1 MVGNH
6 KERFLA
12 QAQAFGFHRSGHHLK
27 GFTCAYFVCQ
37 QGISSIQPMAAH
49 AVEGP
54 DSVEDNA
61 APQAEPAPVEGKT
74 AEGEVEG
81 EEEKQEEIRNE
92 EHKDAVD
99 TIGGDDITVDYDHS
113 KDTVTDN
120 EDGSATTDSTGTVN
134 RDTSEEKG
142 KTGDS
147 STDNVQ
153 GSTDDGATTPDDK
166 DAQDKDDKKKIGTAN
181 KSETVSSKTELVPG
195 ETTTNPD
202 GSTTTTDATL
212 DTTVT
217 GTGNAS
223 AKTDETFTEDVKDS
237 LDDELGG
244 ESEKLNWKTE
254 PDTEIGGYTVTGA
267 VEKDGNKT
275 FTLTKKD
282 EEPLTG
288 PMTGEDIAK
297 LIEADYKDNGDG
309 TYTLTKEYVDS
320 KGQTHTTTITVDS
333 STATKTTKT
342 TLTIKMASQEHP
354 DEKEEFKEDYQ
365 YPSENITVKDD
376 AGNDHTFNLK
386 DIVEKAGADKDGTF
400 TYNDTD
406 NNLTYTIIRRE
417 DSEKYNALNN
427 EELKDLL
434 NENAGSVK
442 YTVKDGKLYYIT
454 GSGEECLV
462 KDEDNQLLRW
472 SLSFDI
478 TITDHHGKESD
489 TKVDGYE
496 NEKDAQADA
505 AQKAKDEALKKAL
518 AAAISKETG
527 NTFNADDIN
536 LANAKDGKFQ
546 WTDPSTNKTYTFD
559 YNVDDNTV
567 SSFVATEKDGASSAK
582 KNTEEATAEVTG
594 STVIWTKTGLTHV
607 DDSIKTAFG
616 EGFDFKQA
624 PTGAT
629 NFDYY
634 TEGTYK
640 GMLKSY
646 IGADGK
652 RYTFTYEAGTAP
664 AAPDGSTI
672 SNAEFTK
679 VNWTIEDKTKPVEKE
694 ENVSQDPIPIINK
707 GYTKTAGDD
716 GKYTIKVGEK
726 EYTGLT
732 DNGDGTYSVLNKD
745 GSTTVISI
753 TPETSLSKDDV
764 KQELEG
770 KGYTDIT
777 FNEDGTVSY
786 TKDGVK
792 YRGTYDST
800 VETVSVKVIER
811 STSLSANASSKEE
824 AKKELRKMIEAEIAK
839 LQPDE
844 SLLFDGQYTFT
855 TGTTTEYIESIVEKI
870 VGKVNY
876 EAMDKADLKKLLEN
890 QKKEADEAG
899 KSYDGKVYTW
909 YRGSDGKY
917 YRADQVEDTKTDWWG
932 THIQVNGKWID
943 VWDTY
948 ESKNKIGH
956 LDLATDSNLTL
967 KDGTETDA
975 VLMRDN
981 MKFLWNQD
989 AEKLLDGEGTE
1000 AKFMNQ
1006 ISYDNEDNKTGKGH
1020 YEYPRA
1026 SWGNNNWIAPNS
1038 DQYPTESAY
1047 YKLTGTVAYDS
1058 LKQSDGTTCKFRS
1071 EDEAQWYLDRYMS
1084 NLSTEEKKGLNPQIV
1099 TMYTDQN
1106 YTEQGKIYK
1115 VYLRTSDLTTYG
1127 YMSKDS
1133 NTCVNSSYGT
1143 DRGRVRW
1150 AGGFDLRIDDLTQ
1163 IDEKTITAH
1172 GRNVYTCTGTLS
1184 KITSK
1189 LEEFSKE
1196 LNLIPTHKTT
1206 TSYEYQV
1213 TGGDNGQFGS
1223 YDQTYTQNKTYETAV
1238 KGTDSSSYVTYKTWQ
1253 DTTATWKDVLNKITG
1268 FFKFN
1273 YTSTD
1278 DAKVTEATKKTDV
1291 HTESS
1296 VGYHYSYVESSEP
1309 IIVPP
1314 VTPPV
1319 DPDTPDGPVED
1330 ETPDEVVT
1338 PETPELPAVQDA
1350 APDEVVLPAEP
1361 ELPAVQDATALPQT
1375 GVNWMAALGMAFSGM
1390 LLTIA
1395 GAFASLKSKPPAE
1408 PVA

>member
-1 MVGNH
+1 MTN
-6 KERFLA
+6 KKLKLA
-12 QAQAFGFHRSGHHLK
+12 AMSVAL
-27 GFTCAYFVCQ
+27 TACVAA
-37 QGISSIQPMAAH
+37 QPMAAH

-81 EEEKQEEIRNE
+81 KEGKQEEIRNE
-92 EHKDAVD
+92 KHKDAVD

-120 EDGSATTDSTGTVN
+120 EDGSVTTDSTGPVN

-142 KTGDS
+142 KTGDP

-166 DAQDKDDKKKIGTAN
+166 DAQDKDDKKEIGTAN

-223 AKTDETFTEDVKDS
+223 AKTDEPFTEDVKDS

-244 ESEKLNWKTE
+244 ESEKLNWKTK

-489 TKVDGYE
+489 TKVDGGKTE
-496 NEKDAQADA
+496 DQAKADA
-505 AQKAKDEALKKAL
+505 AQKAKDKALKKAL
-518 AAAISKETG
+518 AAAIKQETG
-527 NTFNADDIN
+527 VEVSIDNIN
-536 LANAKDGKFQ
+536 LNDAKNGKFQ
-546 WTDPSTNKTYTFD
+546 WTNPSTNKTYTFD

-582 KNTEEATAEVTG
+582 KNTEEATAKVTG

-652 RYTFTYEAGTAP
+652 RYTFNYEAGTAP

-672 SNAEFTK
+672 DNANFTK
-679 VNWTIEDKTKPVEKE
+679 VSWTIEDKTKPVEKE

-753 TPETSLSKDDV
+753 TPEASLSKDDV

-943 VWDTY
+943 LRDTY

-989 AEKLLDGEGTE
+989 AEKLLDGKGTE
-1000 AKFMNQ
+1000 AKFMDQ

-1084 NLSTEEKKGLNPQIV
+1084 NLSTGEKKGLNPQIV

-1338 PETPELPAVQDA
+1338 PETPELPPVQDA
-1350 APDEVVLPAEP
+1350 TPDDAAPETPVLPSDAV
-1361 ELPAVQDATALPQT
+1361 LPAVQDALPQT
-1375 GVNWMAALGMAFSGM
+1375 GVNWFTALGMAFSGM
-1390 LLTIA
+1390 LLMVV
-1395 GAFASLKSKPPAE
+1395 GAFTSLKYKE
-1408 PVA
+1408 KH

>member
-1 MVGNH
+1 MTN
-6 KERFLA
+6 KKLKLA
-12 QAQAFGFHRSGHHLK
+12 AMSVAL
-27 GFTCAYFVCQ
+27 TACVAA
-37 QGISSIQPMAAH
+37 QPMAAH

-365 YPSENITVKDD
+365 YSSENITVKDNT
-376 AGNDHTFNLK
+376 GKDHTFNLK

-406 NNLTYTIIRRE
+406 NNLTYTIIRKE
-417 DSEKYNALNN
+417 GSEKYNALNN

-489 TKVDGYE
+489 TKVDGGKTE
-496 NEKDAQADA
+496 DQAKADA

-582 KNTEEATAEVTG
+582 KNTEEATAKVTG

-672 SNAEFTK
+672 DNANFTK
-679 VNWTIEDKTKPVEKE
+679 VSWTIEDKTKPVEKE

-917 YRADQVEDTKTDWWG
+917 YRADQVEDTKIDRWG
-932 THIQVNGKWID
+932 TQIQVNGKWID
-943 VWDTY
+943 VRGTY

-989 AEKLLDGEGTE
+989 AEKLLDGKGTE

-1026 SWGNNNWIAPNS
+1026 SWGSGSWIAPNS

-1058 LKQSDGTTCKFRS
+1058 LKLPDGTTYFRS
-1071 EDEAQWYLDRYMS
+1071 EDEAQWYRDLYMS
-1084 NLSTEEKKGLNPQIV
+1084 SLSTEEKKGLNPQII

-1106 YTEQGKIYK
+1106 YTERGKIYK

-1143 DRGRVRW
+1143 DGGRVRW

-1172 GRNVYTCTGTLS
+1172 GRNVYTCTGTIS
-1184 KITSK
+1184 KITSE
-1189 LEEFSKE
+1189 LEKCSKD
-1196 LNLIPTHKTT
+1196 LKLIPTYKTT
-1206 TSYEYQV
+1206 TSYEYET

-1238 KGTDSSSYVTYKTWQ
+1238 KRTGSFSYVTYKTWQ

-1338 PETPELPAVQDA
+1338 PETPELPPVQDA
-1350 APDEVVLPAEP
+1350 TPDDAAPETPVLPSDAV
-1361 ELPAVQDATALPQT
+1361 LPAVQDALPQT

-1395 GAFASLKSKPPAE
+1395 GAFASLKYKE
-1408 PVA
+1408 KH

>member
-1 MVGNH
+1 MTN
-6 KERFLA
+6 KKLKLA
-12 QAQAFGFHRSGHHLK
+12 AMSVAL
-27 GFTCAYFVCQ
+27 TACVAA
-37 QGISSIQPMAAH
+37 QPMAAH

-81 EEEKQEEIRNE
+81 EEEKQEEVRNE
-92 EHKDAVD
+92 KAEDAVD

-489 TKVDGYE
+489 
-496 NEKDAQADA
+496 
-505 AQKAKDEALKKAL
+505 AKDEALKKAL

-582 KNTEEATAEVTG
+582 KNTEEATAKVTG

-629 NFDYY
+629 NPEYY
-634 TEGTYK
+634 TEGAYK

-646 IGADGK
+646 IGADGR
-652 RYTFTYEAGTAP
+652 RYTFNYEAGTAP

-694 ENVSQDPIPIINK
+694 EKINQDPIPIINK

-1020 YEYPRA
+1020 YEYPRT

-1319 DPDTPDGPVED
+1319 QDATPDD
-1330 ETPDEVVT
+1330 AA
-1338 PETPELPAVQDA
+1338 PETPVLPSDAVLPAVQD
-1350 APDEVVLPAEP
+1350 
-1361 ELPAVQDATALPQT
+1361 ALPQT

-1395 GAFASLKSKPPAE
+1395 GAFASLKYKE
-1408 PVA
+1408 KH

>member
-1 MVGNH
+1 MTN
-6 KERFLA
+6 KKLKLA
-12 QAQAFGFHRSGHHLK
+12 AMSVAL
-27 GFTCAYFVCQ
+27 TACVAA
-37 QGISSIQPMAAH
+37 QPMAAH

-142 KTGDS
+142 ETGDP

-166 DAQDKDDKKKIGTAN
+166 DAQDKDDKKEIGTAN

-909 YRGSDGKY
+909 YRGSDRKY

-932 THIQVNGKWID
+932 TQIQVNGKWID
-943 VWDTY
+943 VWGTY

-989 AEKLLDGEGTE
+989 AGELLDGEGTE

-1338 PETPELPAVQDA
+1338 PETPELPPVQDA
-1350 APDEVVLPAEP
+1350 TPDEVVLPAEP

-1395 GAFASLKSKPPAE
+1395 GAFASLRYKEKH
-1408 PVA
+1408 

>member
-1 MVGNH
+1 MTN
-6 KERFLA
+6 KKLKLA
-12 QAQAFGFHRSGHHLK
+12 AMSVAL
-27 GFTCAYFVCQ
+27 TACVAA
-37 QGISSIQPMAAH
+37 QPMAAH

-120 EDGSATTDSTGTVN
+120 EDGSVTTDSTGPVN

-142 KTGDS
+142 KTGDP

-166 DAQDKDDKKKIGTAN
+166 DAQDKDDKKEIGTAN

-365 YPSENITVKDD
+365 YSSENITVKDNT
-376 AGNDHTFNLK
+376 GKDHTFNLK

-406 NNLTYTIIRRE
+406 NNLTYTIIRKE
-417 DSEKYNALNN
+417 GSEKYNALNN

-489 TKVDGYE
+489 TKVDGGKTE
-496 NEKDAQADA
+496 DQAKADA

-546 WTDPSTNKTYTFD
+546 WTDPITNKTYTFD

-582 KNTEEATAEVTG
+582 KNTEEATAKVTG

-672 SNAEFTK
+672 DNANFTK
-679 VNWTIEDKTKPVEKE
+679 VSWTIEDKTKPVEKE

-786 TKDGVK
+786 TKDGVKYLK

-989 AEKLLDGEGTE
+989 AGELLDGEGTE

-1238 KGTDSSSYVTYKTWQ
+1238 KRTGSSSYVTYKTWQ

-1278 DAKVTEATKKTDV
+1278 DAEVTEATKKTDV

-1296 VGYHYSYVESSEP
+1296 VVYHYSYVESSEP

-1338 PETPELPAVQDA
+1338 PETPELPPVQDA
-1350 APDEVVLPAEP
+1350 TPDDAAPETPVLPSDAV
-1361 ELPAVQDATALPQT
+1361 LPAVQDALPQT

-1390 LLTIA
+1390 LLMVV
-1395 GAFASLKSKPPAE
+1395 GAFTSLKYKE
-1408 PVA
+1408 KH

>member
-1 MVGNH
+1 MTN
-6 KERFLA
+6 KKLKLA
-12 QAQAFGFHRSGHHLK
+12 AMSVAL
-27 GFTCAYFVCQ
+27 TACVAA
-37 QGISSIQPMAAH
+37 QPMAAH

-365 YPSENITVKDD
+365 YSSENITVKDNT
-376 AGNDHTFNLK
+376 GKDHTFNLK

-406 NNLTYTIIRRE
+406 NNLTYTIIRKE
-417 DSEKYNALNN
+417 GSEKYNALNN

-489 TKVDGYE
+489 TKVDGGKTE
-496 NEKDAQADA
+496 DQAKADA

-582 KNTEEATAEVTG
+582 KNTEEATAKVTG

-672 SNAEFTK
+672 DNANFTK
-679 VNWTIEDKTKPVEKE
+679 VSWTIEDKTKPVEKE

-917 YRADQVEDTKTDWWG
+917 YRADQVEDTKIDRWG
-932 THIQVNGKWID
+932 TQIQVNGKWID
-943 VWDTY
+943 VRGTY

-989 AEKLLDGEGTE
+989 AEKLLDGKGTE

-1026 SWGNNNWIAPNS
+1026 SWGSGSWIAPNS

-1058 LKQSDGTTCKFRS
+1058 LKLPDGTTYFRS
-1071 EDEAQWYLDRYMS
+1071 EDEAQWYRDLYMS
-1084 NLSTEEKKGLNPQIV
+1084 SLSTEEKKGLNPQII

-1106 YTEQGKIYK
+1106 YTERGKIYK

-1143 DRGRVRW
+1143 DGGRVRW

-1172 GRNVYTCTGTLS
+1172 GRNVYTCTGTIS
-1184 KITSK
+1184 KITSE
-1189 LEEFSKE
+1189 LEKCSKD
-1196 LNLIPTHKTT
+1196 LKLIPTYKTT
-1206 TSYEYQV
+1206 TSYEYET

-1238 KGTDSSSYVTYKTWQ
+1238 KRTGSFSYVTYKTWQ

-1338 PETPELPAVQDA
+1338 PETPSCLLCRMLPRMRSSSRLS
-1350 APDEVVLPAEP
+1350 PSCPPCRMPPHCRRPA
-1361 ELPAVQDATALPQT
+1361 
-1375 GVNWMAALGMAFSGM
+1375 
-1390 LLTIA
+1390 
-1395 GAFASLKSKPPAE
+1395 
-1408 PVA
+1408 

>member
-1 MVGNH
+1 MTN
-6 KERFLA
+6 KKLKLA
-12 QAQAFGFHRSGHHLK
+12 AMSVAL
-27 GFTCAYFVCQ
+27 TACVAA
-37 QGISSIQPMAAH
+37 QPMAAH

-1338 PETPELPAVQDA
+1338 PETPELPPVQDA
-1350 APDEVVLPAEP
+1350 TPDDAAPETPVLPSDAV
-1361 ELPAVQDATALPQT
+1361 LPAVQDALPQT

-1390 LLTIA
+1390 LLMVV
-1395 GAFASLKSKPPAE
+1395 GAFTSLKYKE
-1408 PVA
+1408 KH

>member
-1 MVGNH
+1 MTN
-6 KERFLA
+6 KKLKLA
-12 QAQAFGFHRSGHHLK
+12 AMSVAL
-27 GFTCAYFVCQ
+27 TACVAA
-37 QGISSIQPMAAH
+37 QPMAAH

-54 DSVEDNA
+54 DPAEDNA

-536 LANAKDGKFQ
+536 LSNAKDGKFQ

-890 QKKEADEAG
+890 
-899 KSYDGKVYTW
+899 
-909 YRGSDGKY
+909 
-917 YRADQVEDTKTDWWG
+917 
-932 THIQVNGKWID
+932 
-943 VWDTY
+943 
-948 ESKNKIGH
+948 
-956 LDLATDSNLTL
+956 
-967 KDGTETDA
+967 
-975 VLMRDN
+975 
-981 MKFLWNQD
+981 
-989 AEKLLDGEGTE
+989 
-1000 AKFMNQ
+1000 
-1006 ISYDNEDNKTGKGH
+1006 
-1020 YEYPRA
+1020 
-1026 SWGNNNWIAPNS
+1026 
-1038 DQYPTESAY
+1038 
-1047 YKLTGTVAYDS
+1047 
-1058 LKQSDGTTCKFRS
+1058 
-1071 EDEAQWYLDRYMS
+1071 
-1084 NLSTEEKKGLNPQIV
+1084 
-1099 TMYTDQN
+1099 
-1106 YTEQGKIYK
+1106 
-1115 VYLRTSDLTTYG
+1115 
-1127 YMSKDS
+1127 
-1133 NTCVNSSYGT
+1133 
-1143 DRGRVRW
+1143 
-1150 AGGFDLRIDDLTQ
+1150 
-1163 IDEKTITAH
+1163 
-1172 GRNVYTCTGTLS
+1172 
-1184 KITSK
+1184 
-1189 LEEFSKE
+1189 
-1196 LNLIPTHKTT
+1196 
-1206 TSYEYQV
+1206 
-1213 TGGDNGQFGS
+1213 
-1223 YDQTYTQNKTYETAV
+1223 
-1238 KGTDSSSYVTYKTWQ
+1238 
-1253 DTTATWKDVLNKITG
+1253 
-1268 FFKFN
+1268 
-1273 YTSTD
+1273 
-1278 DAKVTEATKKTDV
+1278 
-1291 HTESS
+1291 
-1296 VGYHYSYVESSEP
+1296 
-1309 IIVPP
+1309 
-1314 VTPPV
+1314 
-1319 DPDTPDGPVED
+1319 
-1330 ETPDEVVT
+1330 
-1338 PETPELPAVQDA
+1338 
-1350 APDEVVLPAEP
+1350 
-1361 ELPAVQDATALPQT
+1361 
-1375 GVNWMAALGMAFSGM
+1375 
-1390 LLTIA
+1390 
-1395 GAFASLKSKPPAE
+1395 
-1408 PVA
+1408 

>member
-1 MVGNH
+1 MTN
-6 KERFLA
+6 KKLKLA
-12 QAQAFGFHRSGHHLK
+12 AMSVAL
-27 GFTCAYFVCQ
+27 TACVAA
-37 QGISSIQPMAAH
+37 QPMAAH

-120 EDGSATTDSTGTVN
+120 EDGSVTTDSTGPVN

-142 KTGDS
+142 KTGDP

-166 DAQDKDDKKKIGTAN
+166 DAQDKDDKKEIGTAN

-1071 EDEAQWYLDRYMS
+1071 EDEAQWYLDCYMS

-1127 YMSKDS
+1127 HMSKDS

-1338 PETPELPAVQDA
+1338 PETPELPPVQDA
-1350 APDEVVLPAEP
+1350 TPDDAAPETPVLPSDAV
-1361 ELPAVQDATALPQT
+1361 LPAVQDALPQT

-1390 LLTIA
+1390 LLMVV
-1395 GAFASLKSKPPAE
+1395 GAFTSLKYKE
-1408 PVA
+1408 KH

>member
-1 MVGNH
+1 MTN
-6 KERFLA
+6 KKLKLA
-12 QAQAFGFHRSGHHLK
+12 AMSVAL
-27 GFTCAYFVCQ
+27 TACVAA
-37 QGISSIQPMAAH
+37 QPMAAH

-120 EDGSATTDSTGTVN
+120 EDGSVTTDSTGPVN

-142 KTGDS
+142 KTGDP

-166 DAQDKDDKKKIGTAN
+166 DAQDKDDKKEIGTAN

-909 YRGSDGKY
+909 YRGSDRKY

-932 THIQVNGKWID
+932 TQIQVNGKWID
-943 VWDTY
+943 VWGTY

-989 AEKLLDGEGTE
+989 AGELLDGEGTE

-1071 EDEAQWYLDRYMS
+1071 EDEAQWYLDCYMS

-1314 VTPPV
+1314 VTPPE
-1319 DPDTPDGPVED
+1319 TPVED

-1338 PETPELPAVQDA
+1338 PETPELPPVQDA
-1350 APDEVVLPAEP
+1350 TPDDAAPETPVLPSDAV
-1361 ELPAVQDATALPQT
+1361 LPAVQDALPQT

-1390 LLTIA
+1390 VLTIA
-1395 GAFASLKSKPPAE
+1395 GAFASLKYKE
-1408 PVA
+1408 KH

>member
-1 MVGNH
+1 MTN
-6 KERFLA
+6 KKLKLA
-12 QAQAFGFHRSGHHLK
+12 AMSVAL
-27 GFTCAYFVCQ
+27 TACVAA
-37 QGISSIQPMAAH
+37 QPMAAH

-61 APQAEPAPVEGKT
+61 APQAEPVAESSTPAPVAEEG
-74 AEGEVEG
+74 
-81 EEEKQEEIRNE
+81 EKQEEVRNE
-92 EHKDAVD
+92 KADDAVD

-142 KTGDS
+142 ETGDP

-153 GSTDDGATTPDDK
+153 GSTDDGATAPDDK
-166 DAQDKDDKKKIGTAN
+166 DAQDKDDKKEIGTAN

-223 AKTDETFTEDVKDS
+223 AKTDESFTEDVKDS

-890 QKKEADEAG
+890 QKKEADDAG

-917 YRADQVEDTKTDWWG
+917 YRADQVEDTKIDWWG

-989 AEKLLDGEGTE
+989 AEELLDDKGTE
-1000 AKFMNQ
+1000 AKFMHQ
-1006 ISYDNEDNKTGKGH
+1006 ISHDNENNKTGKGH

-1026 SWGNNNWIAPNS
+1026 SWGNGSWIAPNS

-1058 LKQSDGTTCKFRS
+1058 LKLPDGTTYFRS
-1071 EDEAQWYLDRYMS
+1071 EYEAQWYLDRYMS
-1084 NLSTEEKKGLNPQIV
+1084 NLSEEKKKGLNPQII

-1106 YTEQGKIYK
+1106 YTERGKIYK

-1133 NTCVNSSYGT
+1133 NTCVSSSYGT
-1143 DRGRVRW
+1143 DGGRVRW

-1278 DAKVTEATKKTDV
+1278 DAKVTEATKNTDV

-1338 PETPELPAVQDA
+1338 PETPELPPVQDA
-1350 APDEVVLPAEP
+1350 TPDDAAPETPVLPSDAV
-1361 ELPAVQDATALPQT
+1361 LPAVQDALPQT

-1395 GAFASLKSKPPAE
+1395 GAFASLKYKE
-1408 PVA
+1408 KH

>member
-1 MVGNH
+1 MTN
-6 KERFLA
+6 KKLKLA
-12 QAQAFGFHRSGHHLK
+12 AMSVAL
-27 GFTCAYFVCQ
+27 TACVAA
-37 QGISSIQPMAAH
+37 QPMAAH

-81 EEEKQEEIRNE
+81 EEEKQEEVRNE
-92 EHKDAVD
+92 KAEDAVD

-462 KDEDNQLLRW
+462 KDEDNELLRW

-489 TKVDGYE
+489 TKVDGGKTE
-496 NEKDAQADA
+496 DQAKADA

-917 YRADQVEDTKTDWWG
+917 YRADQVESTKTDWWG

-943 VWDTY
+943 VWGTY

-1338 PETPELPAVQDA
+1338 PETPELPLVQDA
-1350 APDEVVLPAEP
+1350 TPDEVVLPAEP

-1390 LLTIA
+1390 LLMVV
-1395 GAFASLKSKPPAE
+1395 GAFTSLKYKE
-1408 PVA
+1408 KH

>member
-1 MVGNH
+1 MTN
-6 KERFLA
+6 KKLKLA
-12 QAQAFGFHRSGHHLK
+12 AMSVAL
-27 GFTCAYFVCQ
+27 TACVAA
-37 QGISSIQPMAAH
+37 QPMAAH

-120 EDGSATTDSTGTVN
+120 EDGSVTTDSTGPVN

-142 KTGDS
+142 KTGDP

-166 DAQDKDDKKKIGTAN
+166 DAQDKDDKKEIGTAN

-282 EEPLTG
+282 EEPLTD

-1395 GAFASLKSKPPAE
+1395 GAFASLKYKE
-1408 PVA
+1408 KH

>member
-1 MVGNH
+1 MTN
-6 KERFLA
+6 KKLKLA
-12 QAQAFGFHRSGHHLK
+12 AMSVAL
-27 GFTCAYFVCQ
+27 TACVAA
-37 QGISSIQPMAAH
+37 QPMAAH

-81 EEEKQEEIRNE
+81 EEEKQEEVRNE
-92 EHKDAVD
+92 KAEDAVD

-462 KDEDNQLLRW
+462 KDEDNELLRW

-489 TKVDGYE
+489 TKVDGGKTE
-496 NEKDAQADA
+496 DQAKADA

-917 YRADQVEDTKTDWWG
+917 YRADQVESTKTDWWG

-943 VWDTY
+943 VWGTY

-1213 TGGDNGQFGS
+1213 TVGDNGQFGS

-1309 IIVPP
+1309 VIVPP

-1338 PETPELPAVQDA
+1338 PETPELPPVQDA
-1350 APDEVVLPAEP
+1350 TPDDAAPETPVLPSDAV
-1361 ELPAVQDATALPQT
+1361 LPAVQDALPQT

-1395 GAFASLKSKPPAE
+1395 GAFASLKYKE
-1408 PVA
+1408 KH

>member
-1 MVGNH
+1 MTN
-6 KERFLA
+6 KKLKLA
-12 QAQAFGFHRSGHHLK
+12 AMSVAL
-27 GFTCAYFVCQ
+27 TACVAA
-37 QGISSIQPMAAH
+37 QPMAAH

-142 KTGDS
+142 ETGDP

-166 DAQDKDDKKKIGTAN
+166 DAQNKDDKKEIGTAN

-496 NEKDAQADA
+496 NEKGAQADA

-909 YRGSDGKY
+909 YRGSDRKY

-932 THIQVNGKWID
+932 TQIQVNGKWID
-943 VWDTY
+943 VWGTY

-989 AEKLLDGEGTE
+989 AGELLDGEGTE

-1058 LKQSDGTTCKFRS
+1058 LKQSDGTTCKFRF
-1071 EDEAQWYLDRYMS
+1071 ENEAQWYLDRYMS

-1143 DRGRVRW
+1143 DRGVVRW

-1395 GAFASLKSKPPAE
+1395 GAFASLKYKE
-1408 PVA
+1408 KH

>member
-1 MVGNH
+1 MTN
-6 KERFLA
+6 KKLKLA
-12 QAQAFGFHRSGHHLK
+12 AMSVAL
-27 GFTCAYFVCQ
+27 TACVAA
-37 QGISSIQPMAAH
+37 QPMAAH

-81 EEEKQEEIRNE
+81 EEEKQEEVRNE
-92 EHKDAVD
+92 KAEDAVD

-1026 SWGNNNWIAPNS
+1026 SWGNGSWIAPNS

-1071 EDEAQWYLDRYMS
+1071 EDEAQWYLDCYMS

-1172 GRNVYTCTGTLS
+1172 GRNVYTCTGTIS
-1184 KITSK
+1184 KITSE
-1189 LEEFSKE
+1189 LEKCSKD
-1196 LNLIPTHKTT
+1196 LKLIPTYKTT
-1206 TSYEYQV
+1206 TSYEYET

-1238 KGTDSSSYVTYKTWQ
+1238 KRTGSSSYVTYKTWQ

-1338 PETPELPAVQDA
+1338 PETPELPPVQDA
-1350 APDEVVLPAEP
+1350 TPDDAAPETPVLPSDAV
-1361 ELPAVQDATALPQT
+1361 LPAVQDALPQT

-1390 LLTIA
+1390 LLMVV
-1395 GAFASLKSKPPAE
+1395 GAFTSLKYKE
-1408 PVA
+1408 KH

>member
-1 MVGNH
+1 MTN
-6 KERFLA
+6 KKLKLA
-12 QAQAFGFHRSGHHLK
+12 AMSVAL
-27 GFTCAYFVCQ
+27 TACVAA
-37 QGISSIQPMAAH
+37 QPMAAH

-81 EEEKQEEIRNE
+81 KEGKQEEIRNE
-92 EHKDAVD
+92 KHKDAVD

-120 EDGSATTDSTGTVN
+120 EDGSVTTDSTGPVN

-142 KTGDS
+142 KTGDP

-166 DAQDKDDKKKIGTAN
+166 DAQDKDDKKEIGTAN

-223 AKTDETFTEDVKDS
+223 AKTDEPFTEDVKDS

-244 ESEKLNWKTE
+244 ESEKLNWKTK

-489 TKVDGYE
+489 TKVDGGKTE
-496 NEKDAQADA
+496 DQAKADA
-505 AQKAKDEALKKAL
+505 AQKAKDKALKKAL
-518 AAAISKETG
+518 AAAIKQETG
-527 NTFNADDIN
+527 VEVSIDNIN
-536 LANAKDGKFQ
+536 LNDAKNGKFQ
-546 WTDPSTNKTYTFD
+546 WTNPSTNKTYTFD

-582 KNTEEATAEVTG
+582 KNTEEATAKVTG

-652 RYTFTYEAGTAP
+652 RYTFNYEAGTAP

-672 SNAEFTK
+672 DNANFTK
-679 VNWTIEDKTKPVEKE
+679 VSWTIEDKTKPVEKE

-753 TPETSLSKDDV
+753 TPEASLSKDDV

-943 VWDTY
+943 VRDTY

-989 AEKLLDGEGTE
+989 AEKLLDGKGTE
-1000 AKFMNQ
+1000 AKFMDQ

-1319 DPDTPDGPVED
+1319 DSDTPDGPVED

-1338 PETPELPAVQDA
+1338 PETPELPPVQDA
-1350 APDEVVLPAEP
+1350 TPDDAAPETPVLPSDAV
-1361 ELPAVQDATALPQT
+1361 LPAVQDALPQT

-1390 LLTIA
+1390 LLMVV
-1395 GAFASLKSKPPAE
+1395 GAFTSLKYKE
-1408 PVA
+1408 KH

>member
-1 MVGNH
+1 MTN
-6 KERFLA
+6 KKLKLA
-12 QAQAFGFHRSGHHLK
+12 AMSVAL
-27 GFTCAYFVCQ
+27 TACVAA
-37 QGISSIQPMAAH
+37 QPMAAH

-142 KTGDS
+142 ETGDP

-166 DAQDKDDKKKIGTAN
+166 DAQDKDDKKEIGTAN

-909 YRGSDGKY
+909 YRGSDRKY

-932 THIQVNGKWID
+932 TQIQVNGKWID
-943 VWDTY
+943 VWGTY

-989 AEKLLDGEGTE
+989 AGELLDGEGTE

-1314 VTPPV
+1314 VTPPE
-1319 DPDTPDGPVED
+1319 TPVED
-1330 ETPDEVVT
+1330 ETPNEVVT
-1338 PETPELPAVQDA
+1338 PETPELPPVQDA
-1350 APDEVVLPAEP
+1350 TPDAPVLPSDAV
-1361 ELPAVQDATALPQT
+1361 LPAVQDALPQT

-1395 GAFASLKSKPPAE
+1395 GAFASLKYKE
-1408 PVA
+1408 KH

>member
-1 MVGNH
+1 MTN
-6 KERFLA
+6 KKLKLA
-12 QAQAFGFHRSGHHLK
+12 AMSVAL
-27 GFTCAYFVCQ
+27 TACVAA
-37 QGISSIQPMAAH
+37 QPMAAH

-81 EEEKQEEIRNE
+81 KEEKQEEIRNE
-92 EHKDAVD
+92 KHKDAVD

-120 EDGSATTDSTGTVN
+120 EDGSVTTDSTGPVN

-142 KTGDS
+142 KTGDP

-166 DAQDKDDKKKIGTAN
+166 DAQDKDDKKEIGTAN

-223 AKTDETFTEDVKDS
+223 AKTDEPFTEDVKDS

-282 EEPLTG
+282 EKPLTG

-489 TKVDGYE
+489 TKVDGGKTE
-496 NEKDAQADA
+496 DQAKADA
-505 AQKAKDEALKKAL
+505 AQKAKDKALKKAL
-518 AAAISKETG
+518 AAAIKQETG
-527 NTFNADDIN
+527 VEVSIDNIN
-536 LANAKDGKFQ
+536 LNDAKNGKFQ
-546 WTDPSTNKTYTFD
+546 WTNPSTNKTYTFD

-582 KNTEEATAEVTG
+582 KNTEEATAKVTG

-652 RYTFTYEAGTAP
+652 RYTFNYEAGTAP

-672 SNAEFTK
+672 DNANFTK
-679 VNWTIEDKTKPVEKE
+679 VSWTIEDKTKPVEKE

-753 TPETSLSKDDV
+753 TPEASLSKDDV

-943 VWDTY
+943 VRDTY

-989 AEKLLDGEGTE
+989 AEKLLDGKGTE
-1000 AKFMNQ
+1000 AKFMDQ

-1338 PETPELPAVQDA
+1338 PETPELPPVQDA
-1350 APDEVVLPAEP
+1350 TPDDAAPETPVLPSDAV
-1361 ELPAVQDATALPQT
+1361 LPAVQDALPQT

-1395 GAFASLKSKPPAE
+1395 GAFASLKYKE
-1408 PVA
+1408 KH

>member
-1 MVGNH
+1 MTN
-6 KERFLA
+6 KKLKLA
-12 QAQAFGFHRSGHHLK
+12 AMSVAL
-27 GFTCAYFVCQ
+27 TACVAA
-37 QGISSIQPMAAH
+37 QPMAAH

-81 EEEKQEEIRNE
+81 EEEKQEEVRNE
-92 EHKDAVD
+92 KAEDAVD

-202 GSTTTTDATL
+202 GFTTTTDATL

-462 KDEDNQLLRW
+462 KDEDNELLRW

-489 TKVDGYE
+489 TKVDGGKTE
-496 NEKDAQADA
+496 DQAKADA

-917 YRADQVEDTKTDWWG
+917 YRADQVESTKTDWWG
-932 THIQVNGKWID
+932 TQIQVNGKWID
-943 VWDTY
+943 VWGTY

-1213 TGGDNGQFGS
+1213 TVGDNGQFGS

-1338 PETPELPAVQDA
+1338 PETPELPPVQDA
-1350 APDEVVLPAEP
+1350 TPDDAAPETPVLPSDAV
-1361 ELPAVQDATALPQT
+1361 LPAVQDALPQT

-1390 LLTIA
+1390 LLMVV
-1395 GAFASLKSKPPAE
+1395 GAFTSLKYKE
-1408 PVA
+1408 KH

>member
-1 MVGNH
+1 MTN
-6 KERFLA
+6 KKLKLA
-12 QAQAFGFHRSGHHLK
+12 AMSVAL
-27 GFTCAYFVCQ
+27 TACVAA
-37 QGISSIQPMAAH
+37 QPMAAH

-61 APQAEPAPVEGKT
+61 APQAEPVVENSTPAPVAEEG
-74 AEGEVEG
+74 
-81 EEEKQEEIRNE
+81 EKQEEVRNE
-92 EHKDAVD
+92 KAEDAVD

-142 KTGDS
+142 ETGDP

-376 AGNDHTFNLK
+376 AGNDHTFNPK

-489 TKVDGYE
+489 TKVDGGKTE
-496 NEKDAQADA
+496 DQAKADA
-505 AQKAKDEALKKAL
+505 AQKAKDKALKKAL
-518 AAAISKETG
+518 AAAIKQETG
-527 NTFNADDIN
+527 VEVSIDNIN
-536 LANAKDGKFQ
+536 LNDAKNGKFQ
-546 WTDPSTNKTYTFD
+546 WTNPSTNKTYTFD

-582 KNTEEATAEVTG
+582 KNTEEATAKVTG

-652 RYTFTYEAGTAP
+652 RYTFNYEAGTAP

-672 SNAEFTK
+672 DNANFTK
-679 VNWTIEDKTKPVEKE
+679 VSWTIEDKTKPVEKE

-753 TPETSLSKDDV
+753 TPEASLSKDDV

-890 QKKEADEAG
+890 QKKEADDAG

-917 YRADQVEDTKTDWWG
+917 YRADQVEDTKIDWWG

-989 AEKLLDGEGTE
+989 AEELLDDKGTE
-1000 AKFMNQ
+1000 AKFMHQ
-1006 ISYDNEDNKTGKGH
+1006 ISHDNENNKTGKGH

-1026 SWGNNNWIAPNS
+1026 SWGNGSWIAPNS

-1058 LKQSDGTTCKFRS
+1058 LKLPDGTTYFRS
-1071 EDEAQWYLDRYMS
+1071 EYEAQWYLDRYMS
-1084 NLSTEEKKGLNPQIV
+1084 NLSEEKKKGLNPQII

-1106 YTEQGKIYK
+1106 YTERGKIYK

-1143 DRGRVRW
+1143 DGGLVRW

-1172 GRNVYTCTGTLS
+1172 GRNVYTCTGTIS
-1184 KITSK
+1184 KITSE
-1189 LEEFSKE
+1189 LEKCSKD
-1196 LNLIPTHKTT
+1196 LKLIPTYKTT
-1206 TSYEYQV
+1206 TSYEYET

-1238 KGTDSSSYVTYKTWQ
+1238 KRTGSSSYVTYKTWQ

-1278 DAKVTEATKKTDV
+1278 DAEVTEATKKTDV

-1296 VGYHYSYVESSEP
+1296 VVYHYSYVESSEP

-1338 PETPELPAVQDA
+1338 PETPELPPVQDA
-1350 APDEVVLPAEP
+1350 TPDDAAPETPVLPSDAV
-1361 ELPAVQDATALPQT
+1361 LPAVQDALPQT

-1395 GAFASLKSKPPAE
+1395 GAFTSLKYKE
-1408 PVA
+1408 KH

>member
-1 MVGNH
+1 MTN
-6 KERFLA
+6 KKLKLA
-12 QAQAFGFHRSGHHLK
+12 AMSVAL
-27 GFTCAYFVCQ
+27 TACVAA
-37 QGISSIQPMAAH
+37 QPMAAH

-120 EDGSATTDSTGTVN
+120 EDGSVTTDSTGPVN

-142 KTGDS
+142 KTGDP

-166 DAQDKDDKKKIGTAN
+166 DAQDKDDKKEIGTAN

-489 TKVDGYE
+489 TKVDGGKTE
-496 NEKDAQADA
+496 DQAKADA

-582 KNTEEATAEVTG
+582 KNTEEATAKVTG

-672 SNAEFTK
+672 DNANFTK
-679 VNWTIEDKTKPVEKE
+679 VSWTIEDKTKPVEKE

-876 EAMDKADLKKLLEN
+876 EAMDKADLKKLPEN

-917 YRADQVEDTKTDWWG
+917 YRADQVEDTKIDRWG
-932 THIQVNGKWID
+932 TQIQVNGKWID
-943 VWDTY
+943 VRGTY

-989 AEKLLDGEGTE
+989 AEKLLDGKGTE

-1026 SWGNNNWIAPNS
+1026 SWGSGSWIAPNS

-1058 LKQSDGTTCKFRS
+1058 LKLPDGTTYFRS
-1071 EDEAQWYLDRYMS
+1071 EDEAQWYRDLYMS
-1084 NLSTEEKKGLNPQIV
+1084 SLSTEEKKGLNPQII

-1106 YTEQGKIYK
+1106 YTERGKIYK

-1143 DRGRVRW
+1143 DGGRVRW

-1172 GRNVYTCTGTLS
+1172 GRNVYTCTGTIS
-1184 KITSK
+1184 KITSE
-1189 LEEFSKE
+1189 LEKCSKD
-1196 LNLIPTHKTT
+1196 LKLIPTYKTT
-1206 TSYEYQV
+1206 TSYEYET

-1238 KGTDSSSYVTYKTWQ
+1238 KRTGSFSYVTYKTWQ

-1375 GVNWMAALGMAFSGM
+1375 GVNWMAALGMALSGM
-1390 LLTIA
+1390 VLTIA
-1395 GAFASLKSKPPAE
+1395 GAFASLKYKE
-1408 PVA
+1408 KH

>member
-1 MVGNH
+1 MTN
-6 KERFLA
+6 KKLKLA
-12 QAQAFGFHRSGHHLK
+12 AMSVAL
-27 GFTCAYFVCQ
+27 TACVAA
-37 QGISSIQPMAAH
+37 QPMAAH

-61 APQAEPAPVEGKT
+61 VPQAEPAPVEGKT

-81 EEEKQEEIRNE
+81 KEGKQEEIRNE
-92 EHKDAVD
+92 KHKDAVD

-120 EDGSATTDSTGTVN
+120 EDGSVTTDSTGPVN

-142 KTGDS
+142 KTGDP

-166 DAQDKDDKKKIGTAN
+166 DAQDKDDKKEIGTAN

-223 AKTDETFTEDVKDS
+223 AKTDEPFTEDVKDS

-244 ESEKLNWKTE
+244 ESEKLNWKTK

-909 YRGSDGKY
+909 YRGSDRKY

-932 THIQVNGKWID
+932 TQIQVNGKWID
-943 VWDTY
+943 VWGTY

-989 AEKLLDGEGTE
+989 AGELLDGEGTE

-1395 GAFASLKSKPPAE
+1395 GAFASLKYKE
-1408 PVA
+1408 KH

>member
-1 MVGNH
+1 M
-6 KERFLA
+6 
-12 QAQAFGFHRSGHHLK
+12 
-27 GFTCAYFVCQ
+27 
-37 QGISSIQPMAAH
+37 
-49 AVEGP
+49 
-54 DSVEDNA
+54 
-61 APQAEPAPVEGKT
+61 
-74 AEGEVEG
+74 
-81 EEEKQEEIRNE
+81 
-92 EHKDAVD
+92 
-99 TIGGDDITVDYDHS
+99 DYDHS

-1338 PETPELPAVQDA
+1338 PETPELPPVQDA
-1350 APDEVVLPAEP
+1350 TPDDVAPETPVLPSDAV
-1361 ELPAVQDATALPQT
+1361 LPAVQDALPQT

-1395 GAFASLKSKPPAE
+1395 GAFASLKYKE
-1408 PVA
+1408 KH

>member
-1 MVGNH
+1 MTN
-6 KERFLA
+6 KKLKLA
-12 QAQAFGFHRSGHHLK
+12 AMSVAL
-27 GFTCAYFVCQ
+27 TACVAA
-37 QGISSIQPMAAH
+37 QPMAAH

-81 EEEKQEEIRNE
+81 EEEKQEEVRNE
-92 EHKDAVD
+92 KAEDAVD

-142 KTGDS
+142 ETGDP

-166 DAQDKDDKKKIGTAN
+166 DAQDKDDKKEIGTAN

-489 TKVDGYE
+489 TKVDGGKTE
-496 NEKDAQADA
+496 DQAKADA

-527 NTFNADDIN
+527 NTFNADDID

-1278 DAKVTEATKKTDV
+1278 DAKVTEATKNTDV

-1338 PETPELPAVQDA
+1338 PETPELPPVQDA
-1350 APDEVVLPAEP
+1350 TPDDAAPETPVLPSDAV
-1361 ELPAVQDATALPQT
+1361 LPAVQDALPQT

-1395 GAFASLKSKPPAE
+1395 GAFTSLKYKE
-1408 PVA
+1408 KH

>member
-1 MVGNH
+1 MTN
-6 KERFLA
+6 KKLKLA
-12 QAQAFGFHRSGHHLK
+12 AMSVAL
-27 GFTCAYFVCQ
+27 TACVAA
-37 QGISSIQPMAAH
+37 QPMAAH

-406 NNLTYTIIRRE
+406 NNLTYTIIRKE

-909 YRGSDGKY
+909 YRGSDRKY

-932 THIQVNGKWID
+932 TQIQVNGKWID
-943 VWDTY
+943 VWGTY

-989 AEKLLDGEGTE
+989 AGELLDGEGTE

-1395 GAFASLKSKPPAE
+1395 GAFASLKYKE
-1408 PVA
+1408 KH

>member
-1 MVGNH
+1 MTN
-6 KERFLA
+6 KKLKLA
-12 QAQAFGFHRSGHHLK
+12 AMSVAL
-27 GFTCAYFVCQ
+27 TACVAA
-37 QGISSIQPMAAH
+37 QPMAAH

-81 EEEKQEEIRNE
+81 EEEKQEEVRNE
-92 EHKDAVD
+92 KAEDAVD

-142 KTGDS
+142 ETGDP

-166 DAQDKDDKKKIGTAN
+166 DAQDKDDKKEIGTAN

-489 TKVDGYE
+489 TKVDGGKTE
-496 NEKDAQADA
+496 DQAKADA

-527 NTFNADDIN
+527 NTFNADDID

-800 VETVSVKVIER
+800 VETVSVKVIGK
-811 STSLSANASSKEE
+811 STSISANASSKEE
-824 AKKELRKMIEAEIAK
+824 AQKELLEMIQAEIK
-839 LQPDE
+839 NLKDDE
-844 SLLFDGQYTFT
+844 SLLFDGKYTFT
-855 TGTTTEYIESIVEKI
+855 SKTETTYIESIVEKI

-890 QKKEADEAG
+890 QKKEADDAG

-909 YRGSDGKY
+909 YRGFDGKY
-917 YRADQVEDTKTDWWG
+917 YRADQVEDTKNDRWG
-932 THIQVNGKWID
+932 TQIQVNGEWIY
-943 VWDTY
+943 VRDTY

-989 AEKLLDGEGTE
+989 AEELLDGKGTE
-1000 AKFMNQ
+1000 AKFMHQ

-1026 SWGNNNWIAPNS
+1026 SWGNGSWIAPNS

-1058 LKQSDGTTCKFRS
+1058 LKLPDGTTYFGS
-1071 EDEAQWYLDRYMS
+1071 EYEAQWYLDRYMS
-1084 NLSTEEKKGLNPQIV
+1084 SLSTEEKKGLNPQIV

-1238 KGTDSSSYVTYKTWQ
+1238 KRTGSSSYVTYKTWQ

-1278 DAKVTEATKKTDV
+1278 DAEVTEATKKTDV

-1390 LLTIA
+1390 LLMVV
-1395 GAFASLKSKPPAE
+1395 GAFTSLKYKE
-1408 PVA
+1408 KH

>member
-1 MVGNH
+1 MTN
-6 KERFLA
+6 KKLKLA
-12 QAQAFGFHRSGHHLK
+12 AMSVAL
-27 GFTCAYFVCQ
+27 TACVAA
-37 QGISSIQPMAAH
+37 QPMAAH

-81 EEEKQEEIRNE
+81 EEEKQEEVRNE
-92 EHKDAVD
+92 KAEDAVD

-142 KTGDS
+142 ETGDP

-489 TKVDGYE
+489 TKVDGGKTE
-496 NEKDAQADA
+496 DQAKADA

-527 NTFNADDIN
+527 NTFNADDID

-917 YRADQVEDTKTDWWG
+917 YRADQVESTKTDWWG

-943 VWDTY
+943 VRDTY

-989 AEKLLDGEGTE
+989 AEKLLDGKGTE
-1000 AKFMNQ
+1000 AKFMDQ

-1338 PETPELPAVQDA
+1338 PETPELPPVQDA
-1350 APDEVVLPAEP
+1350 TPDDAAPETPVLPSDAV
-1361 ELPAVQDATALPQT
+1361 LPAVQDALPQT

-1395 GAFASLKSKPPAE
+1395 GAFASLKYKE
-1408 PVA
+1408 KH

>member
-1 MVGNH
+1 MTN
-6 KERFLA
+6 KKLKLA
-12 QAQAFGFHRSGHHLK
+12 AMSVAL
-27 GFTCAYFVCQ
+27 TACVAA
-37 QGISSIQPMAAH
+37 QPMAAH

-54 DSVEDNA
+54 DPAEDNA
-61 APQAEPAPVEGKT
+61 APQAEPVAESSTPAPVAEEG
-74 AEGEVEG
+74 
-81 EEEKQEEIRNE
+81 EKQEEVRNE
-92 EHKDAVD
+92 KAEDAVD

-120 EDGSATTDSTGTVN
+120 EDGSVTTDSTGPVN

-142 KTGDS
+142 KTGDP

-166 DAQDKDDKKKIGTAN
+166 DAQDKDDKKEIGTAN

-223 AKTDETFTEDVKDS
+223 AKTDEPFTEDVKDS

-244 ESEKLNWKTE
+244 ESEKLNWKTK

-489 TKVDGYE
+489 TKVDGGKTE
-496 NEKDAQADA
+496 DQAKADA
-505 AQKAKDEALKKAL
+505 AQKAKDKALKKAL
-518 AAAISKETG
+518 AAAIKQETG
-527 NTFNADDIN
+527 VEVSIDNIN
-536 LANAKDGKFQ
+536 LNDAKNGKFQ

-582 KNTEEATAEVTG
+582 KNTEEATAKVTG

-652 RYTFTYEAGTAP
+652 RYTFNYEAGTAP

-672 SNAEFTK
+672 DNANFTK
-679 VNWTIEDKTKPVEKE
+679 VSWTIEDKTKPVEKE

-745 GSTTVISI
+745 SSTTVISI
-753 TPETSLSKDDV
+753 TPEASLSKDDV

-917 YRADQVEDTKTDWWG
+917 YRADQVEDTKIDWWG

-943 VWDTY
+943 VRDTY

-1000 AKFMNQ
+1000 AKFMDQ

-1026 SWGNNNWIAPNS
+1026 SWGNNNWIAPGS

-1058 LKQSDGTTCKFRS
+1058 LKRPDGTTYFRF
-1071 EDEAQWYLDRYMS
+1071 EDEAQRYLDLYMS

-1106 YTEQGKIYK
+1106 YTERGKIYK

-1338 PETPELPAVQDA
+1338 PETPELPPVQDA
-1350 APDEVVLPAEP
+1350 TPDDAAPETPVLPSDAV
-1361 ELPAVQDATALPQT
+1361 LPAVQDALPQT

-1390 LLTIA
+1390 LLMVV
-1395 GAFASLKSKPPAE
+1395 GAFTSLKYKE
-1408 PVA
+1408 KH

>member
-1 MVGNH
+1 MTN
-6 KERFLA
+6 KKLKLA
-12 QAQAFGFHRSGHHLK
+12 AMSVAL
-27 GFTCAYFVCQ
+27 TACVAA
-37 QGISSIQPMAAH
+37 QPMAAH

-142 KTGDS
+142 ETGDP

-166 DAQDKDDKKKIGTAN
+166 DAQDKDDKKEIGTAN

-876 EAMDKADLKKLLEN
+876 EAMDKADLKSCWRTRRRKLM
-890 QKKEADEAG
+890 K
-899 KSYDGKVYTW
+899 
-909 YRGSDGKY
+909 
-917 YRADQVEDTKTDWWG
+917 
-932 THIQVNGKWID
+932 
-943 VWDTY
+943 
-948 ESKNKIGH
+948 
-956 LDLATDSNLTL
+956 LASPT
-967 KDGTETDA
+967 
-975 VLMRDN
+975 M
-981 MKFLWNQD
+981 
-989 AEKLLDGEGTE
+989 
-1000 AKFMNQ
+1000 AKCTPG
-1006 ISYDNEDNKTGKGH
+1006 IV
-1020 YEYPRA
+1020 A
-1026 SWGNNNWIAPNS
+1026 L
-1038 DQYPTESAY
+1038 TES
-1047 YKLTGTVAYDS
+1047 TTV
-1058 LKQSDGTTCKFRS
+1058 
-1071 EDEAQWYLDRYMS
+1071 
-1084 NLSTEEKKGLNPQIV
+1084 
-1099 TMYTDQN
+1099 
-1106 YTEQGKIYK
+1106 
-1115 VYLRTSDLTTYG
+1115 
-1127 YMSKDS
+1127 
-1133 NTCVNSSYGT
+1133 
-1143 DRGRVRW
+1143 
-1150 AGGFDLRIDDLTQ
+1150 
-1163 IDEKTITAH
+1163 
-1172 GRNVYTCTGTLS
+1172 
-1184 KITSK
+1184 
-1189 LEEFSKE
+1189 
-1196 LNLIPTHKTT
+1196 
-1206 TSYEYQV
+1206 
-1213 TGGDNGQFGS
+1213 
-1223 YDQTYTQNKTYETAV
+1223 
-1238 KGTDSSSYVTYKTWQ
+1238 
-1253 DTTATWKDVLNKITG
+1253 
-1268 FFKFN
+1268 
-1273 YTSTD
+1273 
-1278 DAKVTEATKKTDV
+1278 
-1291 HTESS
+1291 
-1296 VGYHYSYVESSEP
+1296 P
-1309 IIVPP
+1309 IR
-1314 VTPPV
+1314 
-1319 DPDTPDGPVED
+1319 
-1330 ETPDEVVT
+1330 
-1338 PETPELPAVQDA
+1338 
-1350 APDEVVLPAEP
+1350 
-1361 ELPAVQDATALPQT
+1361 
-1375 GVNWMAALGMAFSGM
+1375 
-1390 LLTIA
+1390 
-1395 GAFASLKSKPPAE
+1395 
-1408 PVA
+1408 

>member
-1 MVGNH
+1 MTN
-6 KERFLA
+6 KKLKLA
-12 QAQAFGFHRSGHHLK
+12 AMSVAL
-27 GFTCAYFVCQ
+27 TACVAA
-37 QGISSIQPMAAH
+37 QPMAAH

-1361 ELPAVQDATALPQT
+1361 ELPAVQDALPQT

-1395 GAFASLKSKPPAE
+1395 GAFASLKYKE
-1408 PVA
+1408 KH

>member
-1 MVGNH
+1 MTN
-6 KERFLA
+6 KKLKLA
-12 QAQAFGFHRSGHHLK
+12 AMSVAL
-27 GFTCAYFVCQ
+27 TACVAA
-37 QGISSIQPMAAH
+37 QPMAAH

-120 EDGSATTDSTGTVN
+120 EDGSVTTDSTGPVN

-142 KTGDS
+142 KTGDP

-166 DAQDKDDKKKIGTAN
+166 DAQDKDDKKEIGTAN

-406 NNLTYTIIRRE
+406 NNLTYTIIRKE

-489 TKVDGYE
+489 TKVDGGKTE
-496 NEKDAQADA
+496 DQAKADA

-518 AAAISKETG
+518 AAAIKQETG
-527 NTFNADDIN
+527 VEVSIDNIN
-536 LANAKDGKFQ
+536 LKDAKNGKFQ
-546 WTDPSTNKTYTFD
+546 WTDTSTTKTYTFD

-567 SSFVATEKDGASSAK
+567 SSSTDTSKDGASSAK

-629 NFDYY
+629 NPEYY
-634 TEGTYK
+634 TEGAYK

-646 IGADGK
+646 IGADGR
-652 RYTFTYEAGTAP
+652 RYTFNYEAGTAP

-694 ENVSQDPIPIINK
+694 EKINQDPIPIINK

-753 TPETSLSKDDV
+753 TPEASLSKDDV

-824 AKKELRKMIEAEIAK
+824 AKKELRKMIQAEIAK
-839 LQPDE
+839 LQPGE

-855 TGTTTEYIESIVEKI
+855 AGTTTEYIESIVEKI

-917 YRADQVEDTKTDWWG
+917 YRVDQVEDTKTDWWG
-932 THIQVNGKWID
+932 TQIQVNGKWID
-943 VWDTY
+943 VWGTY

-1000 AKFMNQ
+1000 AKFMDQ

-1026 SWGNNNWIAPNS
+1026 SWGNNNWIAPGS

-1058 LKQSDGTTCKFRS
+1058 LKRPDGTTYFRS
-1071 EDEAQWYLDRYMS
+1071 EDEAQRYLDLYMS

-1106 YTEQGKIYK
+1106 YTERGKIYK

-1172 GRNVYTCTGTLS
+1172 GRNVYTCTGTIS
-1184 KITSK
+1184 KITSE
-1189 LEEFSKE
+1189 LEKRSKD
-1196 LNLIPTHKTT
+1196 LKLIPTYKTT
-1206 TSYEYQV
+1206 TSYEYET

-1223 YDQTYTQNKTYETAV
+1223 YDQTTTKEHKYENAV
-1238 KGTDSSSYVTYKTWQ
+1238 KETGSSSYITYKTWEN
-1253 DTTATWKDVLNKITG
+1253 TKATWHTVLNKITG
-1268 FFKFN
+1268 LFKFN

-1296 VGYHYSYVESSEP
+1296 VVYHYSYVESSEP

-1338 PETPELPAVQDA
+1338 PETPELPPVQDA
-1350 APDEVVLPAEP
+1350 TPDDAAPETPVLPSDAV
-1361 ELPAVQDATALPQT
+1361 LPAVQDALPQT

-1390 LLTIA
+1390 LLMVA
-1395 GAFASLKSKPPAE
+1395 GAFTSLKYKE
-1408 PVA
+1408 KH

>member
-1 MVGNH
+1 MTN
-6 KERFLA
+6 KNLKLA
-12 QAQAFGFHRSGHHLK
+12 AMSVAL
-27 GFTCAYFVCQ
+27 TACVAA
-37 QGISSIQPMAAH
+37 QPMAAH

-61 APQAEPAPVEGKT
+61 APQAEPVAESPTPAPVAEEG
-74 AEGEVEG
+74 
-81 EEEKQEEIRNE
+81 EKQEEVRNE
-92 EHKDAVD
+92 KADDAVD

-142 KTGDS
+142 ETGDP

-153 GSTDDGATTPDDK
+153 GSTDDGATAPDDK
-166 DAQDKDDKKKIGTAN
+166 DAQDKDDKKEIGTAN

-223 AKTDETFTEDVKDS
+223 AKTDESFTEDVKDS

-909 YRGSDGKY
+909 YRGSDRKY

-932 THIQVNGKWID
+932 TQIQVNGKWID
-943 VWDTY
+943 VWGTY

-989 AEKLLDGEGTE
+989 AGELLDGEGTE

-1338 PETPELPAVQDA
+1338 PETPELPPVQDA
-1350 APDEVVLPAEP
+1350 TPDEVVLPAEP

-1390 LLTIA
+1390 VLTIA
-1395 GAFASLKSKPPAE
+1395 GAFASLKYKE
-1408 PVA
+1408 KH

>member
-1 MVGNH
+1 MTN
-6 KERFLA
+6 KKLKLA
-12 QAQAFGFHRSGHHLK
+12 AMSVAL
-27 GFTCAYFVCQ
+27 TACVAA
-37 QGISSIQPMAAH
+37 QPMAAH

-81 EEEKQEEIRNE
+81 KEGKQEEIRNE
-92 EHKDAVD
+92 KHKDAVD

-120 EDGSATTDSTGTVN
+120 EDGSVTTDSTGPVN

-142 KTGDS
+142 KTGDP

-166 DAQDKDDKKKIGTAN
+166 DAQDKDDKKEIGTAN

-223 AKTDETFTEDVKDS
+223 AKTDEPFTEDVKDS

-244 ESEKLNWKTE
+244 ESEKLNWKTK

-489 TKVDGYE
+489 TKVDGGKTE
-496 NEKDAQADA
+496 DQAKADA
-505 AQKAKDEALKKAL
+505 AQKAKDKALKKAL
-518 AAAISKETG
+518 AAAIKQETG
-527 NTFNADDIN
+527 VEVSIDNIN
-536 LANAKDGKFQ
+536 LNDAKNGKFQ
-546 WTDPSTNKTYTFD
+546 WTNPSTNKTYTFD

-582 KNTEEATAEVTG
+582 KNTEEATAKVTG

-652 RYTFTYEAGTAP
+652 RYTFNYEAGTAP

-672 SNAEFTK
+672 DNANFTK
-679 VNWTIEDKTKPVEKE
+679 VSWTIEDKTKPVEKE

-753 TPETSLSKDDV
+753 TPEASLSKDDV

-1278 DAKVTEATKKTDV
+1278 DAKVTEATKNTDV

-1338 PETPELPAVQDA
+1338 PETPELPPVQDA
-1350 APDEVVLPAEP
+1350 TPDDAAPETPVLPSDAV
-1361 ELPAVQDATALPQT
+1361 LPAVQDALPQT
-1375 GVNWMAALGMAFSGM
+1375 GVNWFTALGMAFSGM

-1395 GAFASLKSKPPAE
+1395 GAFASLKYKE
-1408 PVA
+1408 KH

>member
-1 MVGNH
+1 MTN
-6 KERFLA
+6 KKLKLA
-12 QAQAFGFHRSGHHLK
+12 AMSVAL
-27 GFTCAYFVCQ
+27 TACVAA
-37 QGISSIQPMAAH
+37 QPMAAH

-61 APQAEPAPVEGKT
+61 APQAEPVAESPTPAPVAEEG
-74 AEGEVEG
+74 
-81 EEEKQEEIRNE
+81 EKQEEVRNE
-92 EHKDAVD
+92 KAEDAVD

-142 KTGDS
+142 ETGDP

-166 DAQDKDDKKKIGTAN
+166 DAQDKDDKKEIGTAN

-223 AKTDETFTEDVKDS
+223 AKTDEPFTEDVKDS

-244 ESEKLNWKTE
+244 ESEKLNWKTK

-489 TKVDGYE
+489 TKVDGGKTE
-496 NEKDAQADA
+496 DQAKADA
-505 AQKAKDEALKKAL
+505 AQKAKDKALKKAL
-518 AAAISKETG
+518 AAAIKQETG
-527 NTFNADDIN
+527 VEVSIDNIN
-536 LANAKDGKFQ
+536 LNDAKNGKFQ
-546 WTDPSTNKTYTFD
+546 WTNPSTNKTYTFD

-582 KNTEEATAEVTG
+582 KNTEEATAKVTG

-652 RYTFTYEAGTAP
+652 RYTFNYEAGTAP

-672 SNAEFTK
+672 DNANFTK
-679 VNWTIEDKTKPVEKE
+679 VSWTIEDKTKPVEKE

-753 TPETSLSKDDV
+753 TPEASLSKDDV

-943 VWDTY
+943 VRDTY

-989 AEKLLDGEGTE
+989 AEKLLDGKGTE
-1000 AKFMNQ
+1000 AKFMDQ

-1338 PETPELPAVQDA
+1338 PETPELPPVQDA
-1350 APDEVVLPAEP
+1350 TPDDAAPETPVLPSDAV
-1361 ELPAVQDATALPQT
+1361 LPAVQDALPQT

-1390 LLTIA
+1390 LLMVV
-1395 GAFASLKSKPPAE
+1395 GAFTSLKYKE
-1408 PVA
+1408 KH

>member
-1 MVGNH
+1 MTN
-6 KERFLA
+6 KKLKLA
-12 QAQAFGFHRSGHHLK
+12 AMSVAL
-27 GFTCAYFVCQ
+27 TACVAA
-37 QGISSIQPMAAH
+37 QPMAAH

-61 APQAEPAPVEGKT
+61 VPQAEPAPVEGKT

-81 EEEKQEEIRNE
+81 EEEKQEEVRNE
-92 EHKDAVD
+92 KAEDAVD

-462 KDEDNQLLRW
+462 KDEDNELLRW

-489 TKVDGYE
+489 TKVDGGKTE
-496 NEKDAQADA
+496 DQAKADA

-917 YRADQVEDTKTDWWG
+917 YRADQVESTKTDWWG

-943 VWDTY
+943 VWGTY

-1213 TGGDNGQFGS
+1213 TVGDNGQFGS

-1338 PETPELPAVQDA
+1338 PETPELPPVQDA
-1350 APDEVVLPAEP
+1350 TPDDAAPETPVLPSDAV
-1361 ELPAVQDATALPQT
+1361 LPAVQDALPQT

-1395 GAFASLKSKPPAE
+1395 GAFASLKYKE
-1408 PVA
+1408 KH

>member
-1 MVGNH
+1 MTN
-6 KERFLA
+6 KNLKLA
-12 QAQAFGFHRSGHHLK
+12 AMSVAL
-27 GFTCAYFVCQ
+27 TACVAA
-37 QGISSIQPMAAH
+37 QPMAAH

-1296 VGYHYSYVESSEP
+1296 VVYHYSYVESSEP

-1330 ETPDEVVT
+1330 EIPDEVVT
-1338 PETPELPAVQDA
+1338 PETPELPPVQDA
-1350 APDEVVLPAEP
+1350 TPDEVVLPAEP

-1395 GAFASLKSKPPAE
+1395 GAFASLKYKE
-1408 PVA
+1408 KH